1 MSDALTGMC
10 GAVPAIGPFQNG
22 SRWRRKGTSS
32 EYATVLGWLDDTLLA
47 MSGLTGQG
55 RYWTITE
62 PVLHALYDYIPP
74 TTRKIGTP

>member
-1 MSDALTGMC
+1 MYDLL
-10 GAVPAIGPFQNG
+10 PDPGPYRNG

-62 PVLHALYDYIPP
+62 PVLHALYDHIPR
-74 TTRKIGTP
+74 TTRKAGMP